1 MLEGEIEAANERTAL
16 ELEEQNK
23 KTEQNFFPFK
33 LPIIEI
39 DISLVILK
47 DPSP

>member
-23 KTEQNFFPFK
+23 KTEQNF
-33 LPIIEI
+33 
-39 DISLVILK
+39 VVLK
-47 DPSP
+47 NYAEQERSQWEKRL